1 MHLRSNHGEE
11 RILYFLI
18 LVFFFLVVVVSFDS
32 EKQPKSDQMKI
43 LLYLEDCSVSS

>member
-18 LVFFFLVVVVSFDS
+18 LVFLVVVVSFDS

-43 LLYLEDCSVSS
+43 LLYLEYCSVSS